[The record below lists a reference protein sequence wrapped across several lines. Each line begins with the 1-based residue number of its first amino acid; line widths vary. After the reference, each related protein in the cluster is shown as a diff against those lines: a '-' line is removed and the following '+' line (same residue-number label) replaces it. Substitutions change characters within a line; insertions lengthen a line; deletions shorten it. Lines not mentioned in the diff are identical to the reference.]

1 MFIIVTELSFSMAPL
16 RSMPF
21 ASYYAAC
28 YFMAATP
35 KNPDIKRQF
44 IMNVETGEIFM

>member
-1 MFIIVTELSFSMAPL
+1 MFIIVTELSSSLAPL